1 MSQEPRTTALQEE
14 IKNVNSNN
22 KACRILAVLSAPV
35 FALGIGLF
43 IINISTSLGAL
54 CVITGAAGVIGGLA
68 GARHYDKKRKELAN
82 EQRNKGTERKSAEK
96 ALSKP
101 AVYSKNRSNSKWKYC
116 PICGKVLPKG
126 NFEFCPF
133 CGNSLKA

>member
-1 MSQEPRTTALQEE
+1 MSQEPRTTAIQEQ
-14 IKNVNSNN
+14 IKDANSNN
-22 KACRILAVLSAPV
+22 KACRILAAISTPL

-43 IINISTSLGAL
+43 IINISTSLGLL
-54 CVITGAAGVIGGLA
+54 CLVAGAAGAIGGLA
-68 GARHYDKKRKELAN
+68 GTRHYDKKGKELA
-82 EQRNKGTERKSAEK
+82 EKLRNISTERKPAEK

-101 AVYSKNRSNSKWKYC
+101 AVYSKNRSSSKWKYC
-116 PICGKVLPKG
+116 PICGKELPKG